1 MAEHLE
7 ALLVTLNDRVH
18 LREERSAQAAQAA
31 MSMNLLTWLPFAC
44 GAWMSADSATI
55 RSFLFGSLLG
65 WTCLTLGVGL
75 NLCGRW
81 WMQREVSAC

>member
-18 LREERSAQAAQAA
+18 LRRERTAQAAQAA
-31 MSMNLLTWLPFAC
+31 MSMNLLTWLPLAC
-44 GAWMSADSATI
+44 GAWMFADSASI
-55 RSFLFGSLLG
+55 RSFLFGSTLG

-81 WMQREVSAC
+81 WLRHEVSTC